1 MEGPMIF
8 IVLIVL
14 IVIIRAYLSGKNN
27 LERNLYCGGY
37 DCDDD
42 FYEDEDD
49 CEFDCDDDDFDDDYD
64 DFDDDDDD
72 GFDSFLDEEIR
83 AAIGERNYFD
93 DEPGRNYNSYYAQI
107 ADDAMM
113 GDESAMEEM
122 RREFGEDDW

>member
-1 MEGPMIF
+1 MIF

-37 DCDDD
+37 
-42 FYEDEDD
+42 
-49 CEFDCDDDDFDDDYD
+49 DCDDDDFDDDYD